1 MRRSRSR
8 GTRIFILI
16 DRLIANE
23 NFSFLNPTI
32 FVHLL
37 SSIKEWTI
45 DKCCEKKKVVQF
57 RNKVSQYNSP

>member
-23 NFSFLNPTI
+23 NFSFLFFQSCVSFI
-32 FVHLL
+32 
-37 SSIKEWTI
+37 I
-45 DKCCEKKKVVQF
+45 DK
-57 RNKVSQYNSP
+57 RMDN

>member
-16 DRLIANE
+16 DRSIANE
-23 NFSFLNPTI
+23 NFSFFLFFHSNL
-32 FVHLL
+32 VYLL

-45 DKCCEKKKVVQF
+45 DKCCEKKKSST
-57 RNKVSQYNSP
+57 VSK